1 MAKKQIAE
9 VYVEI
14 KTVPITTLVHNEINP
29 RTIKDKRFAELK
41 QSLTDFPEMKKLRE
55 IIVDENN
62 LILAGDKRVL
72 ALKQL
77 HYTDVEV
84 KQVFNLSEEKKL
96 RFIAIDN
103 EHWGEWDAD
112 VIANNWEPELMKDWG
127 IESIKF
133 GGFGE
138 ETPDSQPK
146 PEKKEKRVLCP
157 CGCGEVFPVKG
168 NEFIDE

>member
-14 KTVPITTLVHNEINP
+14 KTVPINTLVHNEINP
-29 RTIKDKRFAELK
+29 RTIKDKRFTELK

-55 IIVDENN
+55 IIVDEND

-77 HYTDVEV
+77 GYSDVEV
-84 KQVFNLSEEKKL
+84 KQVFNLPEEKKM

-127 IESIKF
+127 IESIRF
-133 GGFGE
+133 GGFNDAATD
-138 ETPDSQPK
+138 ETK
-146 PEKKEKRVLCP
+146 PERKPKRVLCP
-157 CGCGEVFPVKG
+157 CGCGEVFEVKG
-168 NEFIDE
+168 NEFEE